1 MFHLTT
7 LIKFRQMKINCP
19 YCKKDKSKFL
29 FRSYSFN
36 HISFSFAQ
44 CQSCQCIHLHPV
56 PGEEILEKAYSGQY
70 YGEGESK
77 FIKPVERFIGYFLFQ
92 RARLVH
98 SLLRGKGRV
107 LDIGCG
113 NGKFL
118 QNLSSL
124 GEYEAHG
131 VERPGNSAERAKRI
145 AGLNIHLGEFDG
157 IPLNGEFDTITMFH
171 VFEHLTD
178 PGATLD
184 KIDIL
189 LKRGGNLVITVPN
202 INGTQALLFKGFWF
216 HLDVPRHIFFFKP
229 KRFSELMLSRGYK
242 LVRQDSFSLEHS
254 IWGFYQSLMN
264 CFFSDRDLFYEVL
277 KGNQKLLKSK
287 KFIFFLQ
294 VIFLGIVMPFAII
307 EYLISGLFGRGVQ
320 KEYVFQKI

>member
-1 MFHLTT
+1 MV
-7 LIKFRQMKINCP
+7 KPMKMNCP
-19 YCKKDKSKFL
+19 YCKKDNSKFL

-44 CQSCQCIHLHPV
+44 CQSCQCIHLHPI
-56 PGEEILEKAYSGQY
+56 PGEEVLEKAYSGQY

-77 FIKPVERFIGYFLFQ
+77 FIKPVEKFIGYFLFQ

-118 QNLSSL
+118 QNLCSL

-131 VERPGNSAERAKRI
+131 VERPGNSAERAKKI
-145 AGLNIHLGEFDG
+145 AGLNIHEGEIESMQLDQTFDA
-157 IPLNGEFDTITMFH
+157 ITMFN

-178 PGATLD
+178 PAAALD

-189 LKRGGNLVITVPN
+189 LKMGGNLVITVPN

-216 HLDVPRHIFFFKP
+216 HLDVPRHIFFFEP
-229 KRFSELMLSRGYK
+229 RRFSELMLSRGYK
-242 LVRQDSFSLEHS
+242 LVSQDSFSLEHS

-264 CFFSDRDLFYEVL
+264 YLFADRDLFYELL
-277 KGNQKLLKSK
+277 KGNRKLLKNK
-287 KFIFFLQ
+287 KFIFSLQ
-294 VIFLGIVMPFAII
+294 VISLGIIIPFAVI
-307 EYLISGLFGRGVQ
+307 EYLISGIVGRGVQ
-320 KEYVFQKI
+320 KEYVFRKL

>member
-1 MFHLTT
+1 
-7 LIKFRQMKINCP
+7 MKMNCP
-19 YCKKDKSKFL
+19 YCKKDKSNIL
-29 FRSYSFN
+29 FRSYSFK
-36 HISFSFAQ
+36 HITFSFAR
-44 CQSCQCIHLHPV
+44 CQSCQCIHLHPI
-56 PGEEILEKAYSGQY
+56 PGEDVLEKAYSGQY

-77 FIKPVERFIGYFLFQ
+77 FIKPVEKFIGYFLFQ
-92 RARLVH
+92 RARLVD

-118 QNLSSL
+118 QNLCSL

-131 VERPGNSAERAKRI
+131 IERPGNSAERAKKI
-145 AGLNIHLGEFDG
+145 AGLKIHEGEIESIQLD
-157 IPLNGEFDTITMFH
+157 ETFDTITMFH

-178 PGATLD
+178 PAVALD

-242 LVRQDSFSLEHS
+242 LVSQNSFSLEHS

-264 CFFSDRDLFYEVL
+264 YLFADRDLFYEIL
-277 KGNQKLLKSK
+277 KGNRKLLKNK
-287 KFIFFLQ
+287 KFVISLQ
-294 VIFLGIVMPFAII
+294 LISLGIIIPFAII
-307 EYLISGLFGRGVQ
+307 EYLISGIVGRGVQ
-320 KEYVFQKI
+320 KEYVFKKL